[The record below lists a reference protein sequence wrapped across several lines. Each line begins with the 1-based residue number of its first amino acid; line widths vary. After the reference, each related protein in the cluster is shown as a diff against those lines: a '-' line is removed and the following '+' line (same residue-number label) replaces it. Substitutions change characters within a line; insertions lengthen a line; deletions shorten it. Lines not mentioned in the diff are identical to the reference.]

1 MVYANYAHI
10 PSLKYNSQYSFLIVF
25 LLIQMEAQQHSILR
39 AIFILRPIPHV
50 ILYNF
55 LFPFIILNV
64 QQATDLEYCSLY
76 ISCCTFR
83 LSGVFSFLL
92 CN

>member
-1 MVYANYAHI
+1 MVYANYAHT

-39 AIFILRPIPHV
+39 AIFILRPIPYI

-55 LFPFIILNV
+55 LFPFINPKRS
-64 QQATDLEYCSLY
+64 TSYW
-76 ISCCTFR
+76 FR
-83 LSGVFSFLL
+83 VL
-92 CN
+92 